1 MNLNKYNNYIFD
13 FDGTIATLNIDWSSL
28 KEEINILCKKYNINI
43 NQKLNI
49 KIDLL
54 KEKID
59 NKTLFTI
66 IKKYEQKNNKVDFI
80 PINKILNFIDGLD
93 YLFVISNN
101 LSSTVKRALLELNIY
116 KESTIIIGIDS
127 VNKSKPNIEAYKKLE
142 PFLNKGSSIYI
153 GDRESDLEFA
163 NNCEINF
170 KYMDEL

>member
-1 MNLNKYNNYIFD
+1 MNLNEYNNYIFD
-13 FDGTIATLNIDWSSL
+13 FDGTIAKLNVDWASL
-28 KEEINILCKKYNINI
+28 KDEISILCKKHNINI

-59 NKTLFTI
+59 NKILFKI
-66 IKKYEQKNNKVDFI
+66 LKKYEQRSNKVDFT
-80 PINKILNFIDGLD
+80 PIENSLNIIKELD
-93 YLFVISNN
+93 YLFIISNN
-101 LSSTVKRALLELNIY
+101 LSSTVEKCISELNIE
-116 KESTIIIGIDS
+116 KKSIIIFGIDS
-127 VNKSKPNIEAYKKLE
+127 IKKSKPNVEAYKKIE

-163 NNCEINF
+163 NNCRINF

>member
-59 NKTLFTI
+59 NKILFTI

-80 PINKILNFIDGLD
+80 PINKILNFIDELD

-163 NNCEINF
+163 NNCKINF